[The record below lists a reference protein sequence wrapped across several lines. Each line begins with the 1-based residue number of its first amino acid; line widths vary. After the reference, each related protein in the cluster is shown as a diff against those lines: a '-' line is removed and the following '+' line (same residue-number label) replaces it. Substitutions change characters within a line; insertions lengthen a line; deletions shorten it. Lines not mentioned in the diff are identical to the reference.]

1 VKYGCNGSLNEL
13 SSGCYI
19 TIRRQTM
26 TSKQQIF
33 AGLMVIFL
41 SLGIPITIA
50 AIFGHF
56 AHY

>member
-1 VKYGCNGSLNEL
+1 
-13 SSGCYI
+13 
-19 TIRRQTM
+19 M

-33 AGLMVIFL
+33 AGLIVIFL

-56 AHY
+56 ARLSSRMTANR